1 MAAPSTDTANHSSDV
16 KSIRKRRPLVR
27 PRAGVTWNCVN
38 GSSSGKP
45 DVGPAADMEKR
56 EQAGDERERRD
67 AAINAG

>member
-1 MAAPSTDTANHSSDV
+1 M
-16 KSIRKRRPLVR
+16 R
-27 PRAGVTWNCVN
+27 PRAGVTWNCGN

-67 AAINAG
+67 AAIDAG